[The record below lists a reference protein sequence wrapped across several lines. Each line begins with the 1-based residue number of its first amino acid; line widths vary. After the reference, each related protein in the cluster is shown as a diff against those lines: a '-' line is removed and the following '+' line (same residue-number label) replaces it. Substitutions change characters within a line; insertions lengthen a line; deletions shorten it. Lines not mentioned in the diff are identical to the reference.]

1 MDEWM
6 DESWM
11 DGRMT
16 VWMGRWKGT
25 GGSGGGKEWGGK
37 EWNRG
42 KGGGGEAMARG
53 GACTEVEWGR
63 MSP

>member
-25 GGSGGGKEWGGK
+25 GGSGVGKEWGGK

-42 KGGGGEAMARG
+42 KGGGGG
-53 GACTEVEWGR
+53 GNG
-63 MSP
+63 

>member
-25 GGSGGGKEWGGK
+25 GGSGVGKEWGGK

-42 KGGGGEAMARG
+42 KGGGGRQWLGVGLAQRWSGDE
-53 GACTEVEWGR
+53 
-63 MSP
+63 